1 MSEFGTALDQTPTDQ
16 NFLSPLVYK
25 LQIKKTPNLN
35 FFVQNVNLPGIHLAP
50 TAGHPNPFVNIP
62 YWGDHIEYD
71 EIMINFKV
79 QESMA
84 DWLEIHN
91 WIRGL
96 GFPKNHAEYD
106 VLDEKLPGTGEGLTS
121 DINLI
126 ICNSNRIPTI
136 SFTFEDAF
144 PISMSSAIF
153 DQAQA
158 DVQYVTCAATFKY
171 TKYEVETVL

>member
-1 MSEFGTALDQTPTDQ
+1 MSEFGTALDETPSDV

-35 FFVQNVNLPGIHLAP
+35 FFVQNVNLPGIHLQP
-50 TAGHPNPFVNIP
+50 TEGQPNPFVKIP

-71 EIMINFKV
+71 DITINFKV

-91 WIRGL
+91 WIRSM
-96 GFPKNHAEYD
+96 GFPKEYSEYRALSG
-106 VLDEKLPGTGEGLTS
+106 VAPGLGTGLTS
-121 DINLI
+121 DISLV
-126 ICNSNRIPTI
+126 ICNSNRNPILNVI
-136 SFTFEDAF
+136 FQDAF
-144 PISMSSAIF
+144 PTSLSSTIF

-158 DVQYVTCAATFKY
+158 DVQYVTAAATFKY
-171 TKYEVETVL
+171 TKYEVETI